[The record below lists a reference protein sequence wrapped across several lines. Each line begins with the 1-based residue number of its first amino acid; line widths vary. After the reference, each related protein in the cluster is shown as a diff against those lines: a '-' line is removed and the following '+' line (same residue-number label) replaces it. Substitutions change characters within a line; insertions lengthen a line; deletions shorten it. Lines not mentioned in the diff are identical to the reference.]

1 MSTPAPSSPY
11 DFEVARIRELS
22 RRGLH
27 GEALAKAEML
37 AAEAPASRDVL
48 YLIAANLRCLN
59 RIAEALKT
67 LEQLEQQHPRF
78 SLLHQER
85 GYCYTT
91 LGEVPGAIDSFQ
103 RAVNINPA
111 LADSWRMLERIYG
124 RTGDLSNRAAA
135 AGQVATL
142 QRLPHE
148 IVRAGSLFS
157 DGDFSAAENLLRAFV
172 LKGGN
177 HVEAMRLL
185 ARIERQRNALEDAER
200 LLEASLKEAPN
211 YHAARVEYISVLID
225 RQKYPQAQVEISTLL
240 KLEPE
245 NRESISLSAATLAGL
260 GDHEASIALYRQ
272 LLAVSPGS
280 AELHVLLGHSLQAVG
295 RQSEATNCYHAA
307 AAARSAFGD
316 AYWSLANLKTYR
328 FSDDEIAHM
337 RAPVAAAATSPVDRT
352 HLCFALGK
360 AYEDRKD
367 YAQSWQFYARG
378 NALKRAES
386 HYRPEITETN
396 TRRQIEVC
404 TAQFFARRPGTG
416 APDPDPIFIVGL
428 PRSGSTLI
436 EQILA
441 SHSQVEGTQELADI
455 QRIVLELEGRGP
467 EFNDPLSSDLLSPD
481 PRTRDPRTPD
491 PRSLDPRSPEPR
503 YPGVLAELSPDQFRR
518 LGERY
523 LTGTRAYRKGRPL
536 FTDKMPNNF
545 RHIGLIH
552 LMLPN
557 AKIIDVR
564 REPMACCFGN
574 LKQLFARGQEFT
586 YSMEDIA
593 RYYRTY
599 LDLMRH
605 WDAVLSGRV
614 LRVCYE
620 DVVEDLEGN
629 VRRILEFC
637 RLDFEPACIEYY
649 KTERSVRTASSEQVR
664 QPIFHDGL
672 FQWRNYEP
680 WLGPLREAL
689 GDAVTRYSEQAP
701 AEVQPKSFA

>member
-1 MSTPAPSSPY
+1 MSSPAVSSPF
-11 DFEVARIRELS
+11 DSVVARIRELS
-22 RRGLH
+22 RRGRH
-27 GEALAKAEML
+27 GEALSEAEML
-37 AAEAPASRDVL
+37 AAEAPGSRDVL

-59 RIAEALKT
+59 RIAEALST
-67 LEQLEQQHPRF
+67 LRRLEQQHPRF

-85 GYCYTT
+85 GYCYAT
-91 LGEVPGAIDSFQ
+91 LREAPRAIDSFQ
-103 RAVNINPA
+103 QAVNLNPA

-124 RTGDLSNRAAA
+124 MTGDLSNRATAA
-135 AGQVATL
+135 EQVATL
-142 QRLPHE
+142 QRLPPE
-148 IVRAGSLFS
+148 VVRAGSLFS
-157 DGDFSAAENLLRAFV
+157 DGELSAAENVLRTFV

-185 ARIERQRNALEDAER
+185 ARIERQRDALDDAER
-200 LLEASLKEAPN
+200 LLEAALKAAPN
-211 YHAARVEYISVLID
+211 YHAARLEYISVLID
-225 RQKYPQAQVEISTLL
+225 RQKYPQAHVEINTLR

-245 NRESISLSAATLAGL
+245 NRECISLSAAAHAGL

-272 LLAVSPGS
+272 LLAASPGS

-295 RQSEATNCYHAA
+295 RQSEATDCYHAS

-337 RAPVAAAATSPVDRT
+337 HAPVAAAATSPVDRT

-386 HYRPEITETN
+386 RYHPEIFETN
-396 TRRQIEVC
+396 THRQIEVC
-404 TAQFFARRPGTG
+404 TAQFFARRAGTG

-441 SHSQVEGTQELADI
+441 SHSQVDGTQELADI

-467 EFNDPLSSDLLSPD
+467 EPNNPRSPD
-481 PRTRDPRTPD
+481 PRYPDRRDPD
-491 PRSLDPRSPEPR
+491 PR
-503 YPGVLAELSPDQFRR
+503 YPGVLAELAPEEFRS
-518 LGERY
+518 LGQRY
-523 LTGTRAYRKGRPL
+523 LAGTRAYRKGRPR

-564 REPMACCFGN
+564 REPMACCFAN

-614 LRVCYE
+614 LRVFYE

-629 VRRILEFC
+629 VRRILEYC

-649 KTERSVRTASSEQVR
+649 KTKRSVRTASSEQVR

-689 GDAVTRYSEQAP
+689 GDAVIRYREQAP
-701 AEVQPKSFA
+701 MAVQPKFFA

>member
-1 MSTPAPSSPY
+1 MSNPAASSSIDP
-11 DFEVARIRELS
+11 EVARVRELS
-22 RRGLH
+22 RRGRH
-27 GEALAKAEML
+27 GEALSEAEML
-37 AAEAPASRDVL
+37 AAEAPRNRDVL

-59 RIAEALKT
+59 RIVEALST
-67 LEQLEQQHPRF
+67 LQRLEQKHPRF

-85 GYCYTT
+85 GYCYVT
-91 LGEVPGAIDSFQ
+91 LRDVPRAIDSFL

-111 LADSWRMLERIYG
+111 LAESWRMLERIYG
-124 RTGDLSNRAAA
+124 MTGDVSHAATA
-135 AGQVATL
+135 AEQVSIL
-142 QRLPHE
+142 QRLPPE
-148 IVRAGSLFS
+148 VVRAGSLFS
-157 DGDFSAAENLLRAFV
+157 DGDLSAAENILRAFV
-172 LKGGN
+172 LRGGN
-177 HVEAMRLL
+177 HVEALRLL
-185 ARIERQRNALEDAER
+185 ARIERQRYALDDAER
-200 LLEASLKEAPN
+200 LLEAALKAAPN
-211 YHAARVEYISVLID
+211 YHAARVDCICVLID
-225 RQKYPQAQVEISTLL
+225 RQKYPQAREEINALL
-240 KLEPE
+240 KLEPG
-245 NRESISLSAATLAGL
+245 NRECLSLSAAAHAGL

-272 LLAVSPGS
+272 LLAASPGS
-280 AELHVLLGHSLQAVG
+280 AEVHVLLGHSLQAVG
-295 RQSEATNCYHAA
+295 RQRDATACYHAA

-328 FSDDEIAHM
+328 FSDGEIAHM
-337 RAPVAAAATSPVDRT
+337 RARVATADTGSVDRT

-360 AYEDRKD
+360 AYEDRKE
-367 YAQSWQFYARG
+367 YAQSWQFYERG
-378 NALKRAES
+378 NALQRAES
-386 HYRPEITETN
+386 HYHPEITETN

-404 TAQFFARRPGTG
+404 TAQFFAARAGTG
-416 APDPDPIFIVGL
+416 VPDPDPIFIVGL

-436 EQILA
+436 EQIFA

-467 EFNDPLSSDLLSPD
+467 DLD
-481 PRTRDPRTPD
+481 D
-491 PRSLDPRSPEPR
+491 PR
-503 YPGVLAELSPDQFRR
+503 YPGVLTEFAPDEFRR

-523 LTGTRAYRKGRPL
+523 LAGTRAYRKGRPF

-586 YSMEDIA
+586 YSIEDIA

-605 WDAVLSGRV
+605 WDEVLSGRV
-614 LRVCYE
+614 LRVYYE

-637 RLDFEPACIEYY
+637 GLDFESACIEYY

-664 QPIFHDGL
+664 QPIFREGL

-680 WLGPLREAL
+680 WIGPLRNAL
-689 GDAVTRYSEQAP
+689 GDALIRYCEQAP
-701 AEVQPKSFA
+701 